1 MRIGLNSPDPQRVS
15 TETSTSSAAVRQA
28 GKAPGEDADSFS
40 SDTVTLSALA
50 SRALQMPEVRQE
62 RVDSLRQS
70 IASGQ
75 YEVDAHSIA
84 GAMLGNGATA

>member
-1 MRIGLNSPDPQRVS
+1 MRIGLNLPDPQGVS
-15 TETSTSSAAVRQA
+15 TEQTSTSSAAVRQTS
-28 GKAPGEDADSFS
+28 KVPQDADTFS

-62 RVDSLRQS
+62 QVDSLRQS

-75 YEVDAHSIA
+75 YTVDPQSIA
-84 GAMLGNGATA
+84 SAMLGC